1 MRHRRM
7 TLSVAPVTRD
17 ASGKSPGQRLVL
29 SALGIAQILAW
40 GSSYYLLAVLA
51 KPIAEDT
58 GWPLGWVVGGLSLGL
73 LMAALVSPRVGRA
86 IEQHGGRP
94 VLAMS
99 ALLLATGELGLA
111 LAASPIFY
119 LAAWIVMGF
128 GMGSGLYD
136 AAFATLGRLYGQN
149 ARSTITALTLFGGFA
164 STICWPLSAWLV
176 AELGWRGACAGYAA
190 IHLLILLPTYIFL
203 VPRQASP
210 QAADAPAQSGAEILP
225 RRSLSARDRAILLL
239 LGSVIATASLIS
251 ATMSVHLLTLLQ
263 SRGMTLA
270 AAVALGAM
278 VGPSQVGARAIE
290 MAIGRFHHPIWTMV
304 VSAILVLLGLGA
316 LWGELPLV
324 PLALM
329 AYGSGIGLESRA
341 RGTRPHALFGG
352 PGN

>member
-176 AELGWRGACAGYAA
+176 AELGWRGACASY
-190 IHLLILLPTYIFL
+190 
-203 VPRQASP
+203 
-210 QAADAPAQSGAEILP
+210 E
-225 RRSLSARDRAILLL
+225 
-239 LGSVIATASLIS
+239 
-251 ATMSVHLLTLLQ
+251 
-263 SRGMTLA
+263 
-270 AAVALGAM
+270 
-278 VGPSQVGARAIE
+278 
-290 MAIGRFHHPIWTMV
+290 IGRAHV
-304 VSAILVLLGLGA
+304 
-316 LWGELPLV
+316 
-324 PLALM
+324 
-329 AYGSGIGLESRA
+329 
-341 RGTRPHALFGG
+341 
-352 PGN
+352 